1 MKGRPLALLLL
12 VYLALD
18 LGNPFMPGAVHFV
31 NGHLEVVD
39 VGRPPG
45 NDVPMPAVV
54 VGAAPPWTGPVPS
67 RILSRVAAVGDHPRP
82 WMPARRS
89 FSSAAEPAPSS
100 DDH

>member
-1 MKGRPLALLLL
+1 MKGRSLALLLL

-31 NGHLEVVD
+31 DGRLEVVD

-45 NDVPMPAVV
+45 HDAPMPAVV

-67 RILSRVAAVGDHPRP
+67 RIPSSLTPVGDRLRP
-82 WMPARRS
+82 WIPARHALP
-89 FSSAAEPAPSS
+89 SAADPAPSP
-100 DDH
+100 DAH